1 MKWLPIKMNF
11 LPLIFQEINF
21 VTEDYITTLNKI
33 RQKEKELGKEQKNQ
47 KKFESDKKSSEESP
61 SKMDNKLQE
70 QTHSEYEL
78 NKEKEK
84 EKAEI
89 EIEKENEE
97 GEEMEKLIKKYNALR
112 SSISKRIN
120 ELEDFYEDNIEDVR
134 VSNFEKA
141 RLRLKKLLMYS
152 YETINKVENSS
163 YQKNIFIR
171 DENNHLNK
179 KITEDIKKKI
189 IENNISLE
197 KQMVKERKKEEEKVK
212 KKLLG
217 EEKQKKVLNKRDNI
231 KNNKRLVKV
240 KATGGFST
248 MTDKARKSSVMS
260 DSEYYDGFDLDEYNK
275 SREIIFKIKLKEDE
289 YKLLLKEKKNKG
301 NISPYLFK

>member
-1 MKWLPIKMNF
+1 MKWLPLKMNF

-21 VTEDYITTLNKI
+21 VTEEYITLLSKI
-33 RQKEKELGKEQKNQ
+33 RQKESEKESKKNQ
-47 KKFESDKKSSEESP
+47 KAE
-61 SKMDNKLQE
+61 NKNIE
-70 QTHSEYEL
+70 QTDSEFEI

-84 EKAEI
+84 TET
-89 EIEKENEE
+89 EKENDEE
-97 GEEMEKLIKKYNALR
+97 YEIIIKKYNGLR
-112 SSISKRIN
+112 MSISKRIN

-152 YETINKVENSS
+152 YDNINKVENSS
-163 YQKNIFIR
+163 HQKDIFIK
-171 DENNHLNK
+171 DENNLFNK
-179 KITEDIKKKI
+179 KITEDTKKKI

-197 KQMVKERKKEEEKVK
+197 KQIMKEKTKEEEKAK

-217 EEKQKKVLNKRDNI
+217 SVEKQKKIGNKKEGVKNKKRVI
-231 KNNKRLVKV
+231 KVR
-240 KATGGFST
+240 GDEGFLKPT
-248 MTDKARKSSVMS
+248 EKARKSSVMS
-260 DSEYYDGFDLDEYNK
+260 DSDNMDFDFDEYNK

-301 NISPYLFK
+301 HLSPYLFK

>member
-1 MKWLPIKMNF
+1 MKWLPLKMNF

-21 VTEDYITTLNKI
+21 VTEEYITLLSKI
-33 RQKEKELGKEQKNQ
+33 RQKESEKESKKNQ
-47 KKFESDKKSSEESP
+47 KAE
-61 SKMDNKLQE
+61 NKNIE
-70 QTHSEYEL
+70 QTDSEFEI

-84 EKAEI
+84 TET
-89 EIEKENEE
+89 EKENDEE
-97 GEEMEKLIKKYNALR
+97 YEIIIKKYNGLR
-112 SSISKRIN
+112 MSISKRIN

-152 YETINKVENSS
+152 YDNINKVENSS
-163 YQKNIFIR
+163 HQKDIFIK
-171 DENNHLNK
+171 DENNLFNK
-179 KITEDIKKKI
+179 KITEDTKKKI

-197 KQMVKERKKEEEKVK
+197 KQIMKEKTKEEEKAK

-217 EEKQKKVLNKRDNI
+217 SIEKQKKIGNKKEGVKNKKRVI
-231 KNNKRLVKV
+231 KVR
-240 KATGGFST
+240 GDEGFLKPT
-248 MTDKARKSSVMS
+248 EKARKSSVMS
-260 DSEYYDGFDLDEYNK
+260 DSDNMDFDFDEYNK

-301 NISPYLFK
+301 HVSPYLFK

>member
-33 RQKEKELGKEQKNQ
+33 RQKEKELGKEQKDQ

-84 EKAEI
+84 TEI
-89 EIEKENEE
+89 ENEDNEE
-97 GEEMEKLIKKYNALR
+97 LEKLIKKYNALR

>member
-84 EKAEI
+84 TEV
-89 EIEKENEE
+89 ENEDN
-97 GEEMEKLIKKYNALR
+97 EEMEKLIKKYNALR

-217 EEKQKKVLNKRDNI
+217 EEKQKKVLNKRDNV

-260 DSEYYDGFDLDEYNK
+260 DSECYDGFDLDEYNK

>member
-84 EKAEI
+84 TEI
-89 EIEKENEE
+89 ENEDNEE
-97 GEEMEKLIKKYNALR
+97 LEKLIKKYNALR

-217 EEKQKKVLNKRDNI
+217 EEKQKKVFNKRDNI

>member
-1 MKWLPIKMNF
+1 MKWLPLKMNF

-21 VTEDYITTLNKI
+21 VTEEYITLLSKI
-33 RQKEKELGKEQKNQ
+33 RQKESEKESKKNQ
-47 KKFESDKKSSEESP
+47 KAE
-61 SKMDNKLQE
+61 NKNIE
-70 QTHSEYEL
+70 QTDSEFEI

-84 EKAEI
+84 TET
-89 EIEKENEE
+89 EKENDEE
-97 GEEMEKLIKKYNALR
+97 YEIIIKKYNGLR
-112 SSISKRIN
+112 MSISKRIN

-152 YETINKVENSS
+152 YDNINKVENSS
-163 YQKNIFIR
+163 NQKDIFIK
-171 DENNHLNK
+171 DENNLFNK
-179 KITEDIKKKI
+179 KITEDTKKKI

-197 KQMVKERKKEEEKVK
+197 KQIMKEKTKEEEKAK

-217 EEKQKKVLNKRDNI
+217 SVEKQKKIWNKKEGVKNKKRVI
-231 KNNKRLVKV
+231 KVR
-240 KATGGFST
+240 GDEGFLKPT
-248 MTDKARKSSVMS
+248 EKARKSSVMS
-260 DSEYYDGFDLDEYNK
+260 DSDNMDFDFDEYNK

-301 NISPYLFK
+301 HVSPYLFK